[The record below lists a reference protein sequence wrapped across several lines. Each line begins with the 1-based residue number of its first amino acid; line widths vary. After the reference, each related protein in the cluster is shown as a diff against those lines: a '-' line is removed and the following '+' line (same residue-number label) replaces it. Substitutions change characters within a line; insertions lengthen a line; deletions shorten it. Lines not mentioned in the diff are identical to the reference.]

1 MFESF
6 LQNYVPVTY
15 KIEKPNLLKEVFMIE
30 VTEAAQK
37 QLADF
42 FIDREVK
49 PVRVFLNESG

>member
-1 MFESF
+1 MF
-6 LQNYVPVTY
+6 
-15 KIEKPNLLKEVFMIE
+15 E